1 MYEMII
7 KNAKVFDGEQFS
19 EELKDIVIHDGKIKE
34 VAKAG
39 SSLVEYPAIDI
50 KGACASIGF
59 IDMHAHVNPL
69 IEMGVYPE
77 SAMFPY
83 GVTSAADAGSLGTE
97 TFCLGLERLAG
108 CRADVRCFMNIA
120 GTGLTSLRASYPEII
135 DSKLVNASKMKY
147 LFEKYPDILCGIK
160 IRYGEET
167 VRGQGAEPLKYTCEL
182 ARSLGVP
189 VMVHTTHAAI
199 PMDDLCDCL
208 QAGDI
213 VSHPYHSQG
222 RTILDA
228 EGNVLEGVLEAK
240 NRGVLFDIGD
250 AGYHF
255 SFEIFREAFPQ
266 GLTPDTISTDC
277 TNRNVFADGMV
288 CLPYV
293 MSKFLHL
300 GMSLEEVLRCVTVY
314 PGRILKLP
322 EIIQAGQKADIA
334 VFHIKKGD
342 FALRGDQ
349 AGDWIHA
356 ERLINPLLTVK
367 EGRIVWRSL
376 ELI

>member
-7 KNAKVFDGEQFS
+7 KNAKVFDGEQFTES
-19 EELKDIVIHDGKIKE
+19 LMDILIHEGKIKE
-34 VAKAG
+34 VVKAG
-39 SSLVEYPAIDI
+39 SCSYEYPAIDV

-97 TFCLGLERLAG
+97 TFCLGLERLSG
-108 CRADVRCFMNIA
+108 CRVNVKCFMNIA
-120 GTGLTSLRASYPEII
+120 GTGLTSLRASYAEII
-135 DSKLVNASKMKY
+135 DSKTVNVSKMKY
-147 LFEKYPDILCGIK
+147 LFEKYSDILCGIK
-160 IRYGEET
+160 IRYGETT

-189 VMVHTTHAAI
+189 VMVHTTHSEL
-199 PMDDLCDCL
+199 PMDELCSYL
-208 QAGDI
+208 QRGDI
-213 VSHPYHSQG
+213 VSHPYHRQG
-222 RTILDA
+222 RTILDS
-228 EGNVLEGVLEAK
+228 EGKVLEGVLEAK
-240 NRGVLFDIGD
+240 RRGVLFDIGD

-255 SFEIFREAFPQ
+255 SFEIFQKAYSQ

-277 TNRNVFADGMV
+277 TDRNVFCDGLL

-293 MSKFLHL
+293 MSKFLHF
-300 GMSLEEVLRCVTVY
+300 GMPLEEVLKCVTVY

-322 EIIQAGQKADIA
+322 EKVQVGENADIA
-334 VFHIKKGD
+334 VFKVKNGN
-342 FALRGDQ
+342 FALRGDRP
-349 AGDWIHA
+349 GDWIDA
-356 ERLINPLLTVK
+356 ERIIYPLLTVK
-367 EGRIVWRSL
+367 EGRVVWRSL
-376 ELI
+376 DLI